1 MKHCVHLSARRER
14 AVRTFLYSCPARSG
28 SGLDHPRLAKLNKT
42 DPAISPDRAKQMH
55 RLSAQLM
62 YVVVQVYFH
71 GQYTVFYCARFS
83 STPTELWAECLLHAL
98 RHIYGYMHIG
108 LTLGGTSG
116 LAVSGSRPSP
126 PSPTQEV
133 GAHTDA
139 GHAQPGPSIGGYTV
153 EIDGTTTHAVS
164 GAHHATTL
172 GTTDSESY
180 QASQAVAGI
189 VAMREYMTGMGY
201 PQLRPSIILGDNS
214 GTIAKSTDSVS
225 DKRSLYMRRRITFI
239 LMAKQAQA
247 VRMQW
252 VPSELNRA
260 DILTKG
266 LSAKAFSR
274 LRDVIMNVGKMA
286 VRLHHFVWTK
296 MT

>member
-1 MKHCVHLSARRER
+1 
-14 AVRTFLYSCPARSG
+14 
-28 SGLDHPRLAKLNKT
+28 
-42 DPAISPDRAKQMH
+42 
-55 RLSAQLM
+55 
-62 YVVVQVYFH
+62 
-71 GQYTVFYCARFS
+71 
-83 STPTELWAECLLHAL
+83 
-98 RHIYGYMHIG
+98 
-108 LTLGGTSG
+108 
-116 LAVSGSRPSP
+116 
-126 PSPTQEV
+126 
-133 GAHTDA
+133 
-139 GHAQPGPSIGGYTV
+139 
-153 EIDGTTTHAVS
+153 
-164 GAHHATTL
+164 
-172 GTTDSESY
+172 
-180 QASQAVAGI
+180 
-189 VAMREYMTGMGY
+189 MREYMTGMGY